1 MPLAT
6 YRFVFDQPGLHP
18 DQLIDDVGDPLTIV
32 TEVAGGLIVDVQAD
46 VASQQDVIDTMESK
60 GFTFL
65 TVNPSTSVEQQ
76 FKDDNNLDG
85 GGTGTGLEFAI
96 FKIDGGLV
104 YDSQGHPQVK
114 LVS

>member
-1 MPLAT
+1 MPLAV

-18 DQLIDDVGDPLTIV
+18 DQLIDDVGDPLTVV
-32 TEVAGGLIVDVQAD
+32 TSVAGGLIVDVQAD

-60 GFTFL
+60 GFTFIV
-65 TVNPSTSVEQQ
+65 TDPVESAEQQ
-76 FKDDNNLDG
+76 FRDDNNLNG
-85 GGTGTGLEFAI
+85 GGTGLEFAI

-104 YDSQGHPQVK
+104 YDSNGHPQVK